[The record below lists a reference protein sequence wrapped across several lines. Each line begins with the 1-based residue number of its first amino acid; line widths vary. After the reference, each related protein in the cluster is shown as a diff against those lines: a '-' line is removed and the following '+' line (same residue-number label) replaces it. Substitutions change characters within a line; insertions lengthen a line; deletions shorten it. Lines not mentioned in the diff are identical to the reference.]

1 MNAAAGATG
10 AEGAAG
16 AAGMPSAVSEASEP
30 AAPSVPNAPGSARR
44 RLSSLLPR
52 PSRAALLLAAA
63 LFVNEL
69 WCNVAAVAECLDGL
83 KVMRSVSPDLGGL
96 AWQLAPTLAGMLAAG
111 ALLLLVVACAWTS
124 VCRVLAAEVR
134 ARLGNSRAV
143 RVAFG
148 FVCTLVFV
156 NTWYS
161 LHALLLPASQL
172 RGSWLA
178 MLSGALAQRP
188 VDGVELLIV
197 PACMAAATVALI
209 CFALAR
215 SPALRL
221 RLAGAAC
228 GVILLLSGYAWCR
241 SSGPPAPFTQPG
253 NVVLLG
259 LDSFQMNR
267 LAAGGAP
274 ASLAPNINDFLGECF
289 RFDNAWTP
297 LARTYPSWI
306 SILTGRE
313 PVHHGVRFN
322 LSADEH
328 LDAGNVFLPQL
339 LQEQGYATLHA
350 TDETRFSIIR
360 PQFGFDTLVHPVMGA
375 QDFLLSNFF
384 DFSAPNLLRQ
394 TRLGH
399 DLFPAV
405 RGNRASVA
413 YSPGL
418 WTEDVLAAIDA
429 LPRDRPVFLA
439 LHLCGN
445 HWPFSTPA
453 PYAHAGAD
461 PVECCMRMVDDQA
474 GAILEHLRNV
484 GLMQR
489 STVAML
495 SDHGDGWSGIP
506 GDDTN
511 SHGDDF
517 RSPWANRIVLGLRVP
532 GRAPGVSTQLV
543 RSFDLAPTLL
553 DLLAVPHDPASMDG
567 RSLLPLMQALPQE
580 EPRELFAETDLDRRV
595 YTVKQLVQQ
604 NALWY
609 RTDPESGLVFL
620 REEGFTEFMPLKWYM
635 LVSGNRRLVVVPFKQ
650 RFELHEL
657 DPATG
662 RDRPDA
668 DVAALPPAEK
678 AEMLDRLI
686 EHFELDGQALRVAAR
701 ATGFLPQ
708 QVASAR

>member
-1 MNAAAGATG
+1 MTARTDSSATRPATTSETAAGTAAASRGA
-10 AEGAAG
+10 
-16 AAGMPSAVSEASEP
+16 
-30 AAPSVPNAPGSARR
+30 
-44 RLSSLLPR
+44 LPR
-52 PSRAALLLAAA
+52 PPRAAWLLAAA

-69 WCNVAAVAECLDGL
+69 WCNVALLADCFGGA
-83 KVMRSVSPDLGGL
+83 KVMRSVSSDLGGL
-96 AWQLAPTLAGMLAAG
+96 MWRLAWTLLGMLALS
-111 ALLLLVVACAWTS
+111 ALLLLAVSWAWAA
-124 VCRVLAAEVR
+124 VCRVLAAGVR
-134 ARLGNSRAV
+134 ARWGESRAV
-143 RVAFG
+143 RLSFG
-148 FVCTLVFV
+148 FVTTLVFV

-178 MLSGALAQRP
+178 MLSGALARRP
-188 VDGVELLIV
+188 MDDPAGVVV
-197 PACMAAATVALI
+197 PACMAAATAVLTCRALVAS
-209 CFALAR
+209 R
-215 SPALRL
+215 ALR
-221 RLAGAAC
+221 RQLAGAAC
-228 GVILLLSGYAWCR
+228 GVALLLGGYAWCR
-241 SSGPPAPFTQPG
+241 SSGPVAPFTQQG

-267 LAAGGAP
+267 LSSGGAP
-274 ASLAPNINDFLGECF
+274 LSPAPHIDEFLGESF

-306 SILTGRE
+306 SLLTGRE

-322 LSADEH
+322 LIGDDH
-328 LDAGNVFLPQL
+328 LDAANVFLPQR
-339 LQEQGYATLHA
+339 LQERGYATLHA

-360 PQFGFDTLVHPVMGA
+360 PQFGFDALVHPAMGA
-375 QDFLLSNFF
+375 QDFLLSSFF
-384 DFSAPNLLRQ
+384 DFSTANLLRR

-405 RGNRASVA
+405 RGNRASAA
-413 YSPGL
+413 YAPEL
-418 WTEDVLAAIDA
+418 WTQDVIAAIDE
-429 LPRDRPVFLA
+429 LPRDRPVFIA

-453 PYAHAGAD
+453 PYAHADAD
-461 PVECCMRMVDDQA
+461 PVACCMRMVDDQA
-474 GAILEHLRNV
+474 GAILAHLREV
-484 GLMQR
+484 GLMER

-511 SHGDDF
+511 SHGDDL

-532 GRAPGVSTQLV
+532 GLAPGVSTQLV

-553 DLLAVPHDPASMDG
+553 DLLDVPYDTASMDG
-567 RSLLPLMQALPQE
+567 RSLRPLLRAAQPDATSAGSLDTAADA
-580 EPRELFAETDLDRRV
+580 PRELFAETDLDRRV

-620 REEGFTEFMPLKWYM
+620 REEGFHEFMPLKWYM
-635 LVSGNRRLVVVPFKQ
+635 LVSGTRRLVVVPFKQ
-650 RFELHEL
+650 RFELHQL
-657 DPATG
+657 DAATG

-668 DVAALPPAEK
+668 DVATLPTAEK
-678 AEMLDRLI
+678 AELLDRLI
-686 EHFELDGQALRVAAR
+686 EHFALDGQVLRQAAQ
-701 ATGFLPQ
+701 ASGFLPRE
-708 QVASAR
+708 VASAR